1 MPDPPDPPAPEEL
14 DDVVAFVAAQQVAP
28 ERNIPYLGNEAPGIS
43 AELDGLSPPWATTAR
58 VLRDGDAISGV
69 VVVEWDEEL
78 GRAWVLGPWVA
89 GEGAVWT
96 AAARALVEAALAQVP
111 ATVTRFEMSGDVAN
125 RRLAELAEERGWAAT
140 EPNHVLL
147 ADAEV
152 VAAWPPSGGFA
163 LRPATPDDVAAIAPL
178 HDAEF
183 PGTYASARQ
192 LVDGQL
198 DGSRVVLVA
207 DRGEAGGAGRLAGY
221 AAGQVH
227 GDGEGFIDFVVVDP
241 AARGTGLGR
250 RLVTDLT
257 RRLIDRASLG
267 RVCLTVQ
274 DHRAP
279 ARALYARLG
288 FRPVATLVAYRSWT
302 D

>member
-1 MPDPPDPPAPEEL
+1 MPDSPSPEEL
-14 DDVVAFVAAQQVAP
+14 DDIVAFVAAQQVAP

-43 AELDGLSPPWATTAR
+43 AELDGLAPPWVTTAR
-58 VLRDGDAISGV
+58 VVRDGDAISGV

-78 GRAWVLGPWVA
+78 GRAWVLGPWVS
-89 GEGAVWT
+89 GDGAAWM

-111 ATVTRFEMSGDVAN
+111 AAVTRFEMSGDVAN
-125 RRLAELAEERGWAAT
+125 RRLGELAGERGWAGL
-140 EPNHVLL
+140 EPNHILL
-147 ADAEV
+147 ADAA
-152 VAAWPPSGGFA
+152 VASAWPPPAGGFA
-163 LRPATPDDVAAIAPL
+163 LRAATPDDVDAIAPL

-207 DRGEAGGAGRLAGY
+207 ARGDAGGAARLAGY

-227 GDGEGFIDFVVVDP
+227 ADGEGFIDFVAVDP
-241 AARGTGLGR
+241 AARGSGLGR
-250 RLVTDLT
+250 QLVTDLT

-288 FRPVATLVAYRSWT
+288 FRHVATLVAYRSWT
-302 D
+302 G